1 MPKQNLLLTFAVI
14 ALFVLLLL
22 ILFGDKGLADLNML
36 EKNRDRLV
44 EKNSQ
49 LTRENLTLYRSI
61 DRLKT
66 DPAYIE
72 SIARQEL
79 GVVGEN
85 ELIIKLSGRR

>member
-44 EKNSQ
+44 EKNGR
-49 LTRENLTLYRSI
+49 LMRENLTLYRSI
-61 DRLKT
+61 ERLKT

-72 SIARQEL
+72 NIARREL
-79 GVVGEN
+79 GVVGKN

>member
-1 MPKQNLLLTFAVI
+1 MPKQNLLLTFAVT

-44 EKNSQ
+44 EKNSR
-49 LTRENLTLYRSI
+49 LMRENLTLYRSI
-61 DRLKT
+61 ERLKT

-79 GVVGEN
+79 GVVAEN
-85 ELIIKLSGRR
+85 ELIIKLSGSQ

>member
-44 EKNSQ
+44 EKNGR
-49 LTRENLTLYRSI
+49 LMRENLSLYRSI
-61 DRLKT
+61 ERLKT

-72 SIARQEL
+72 NIARQEL